1 MGKVLCLV
9 KKKMINIIFFVPLDD
24 NNNFETLFETI
35 PIYASFTFDR
45 FPARFRNVS
54 VQFSL
59 STSYIFFSRHGSR
72 RLESWEVFLGVKSAN
87 GKVWDRW
94 RIEKSGQLF
103 RGLRGR
109 SSVRLRWKCGGGL
122 NEFDF
127 FIIHCSWIFTNVTI
141 LISNME
147 TNIEVVPVDEA
158 KNLKVTKDPVFGCLD

>member
-1 MGKVLCLV
+1 
-9 KKKMINIIFFVPLDD
+9 MINIIFFVPLDD

-72 RLESWEVFLGVKSAN
+72 RLESWEVFFSGREVGKWKSLGSVAN
-87 GKVWDRW
+87 REIGPTFSRVT
-94 RIEKSGQLF
+94 S
-103 RGLRGR
+103 R

-122 NEFDF
+122 NEFDL